1 MANLVFQS
9 GSTWRRLGFALYSNS
24 LSYRE
29 VLENNPTW
37 SVVKNPPLGTILNPG
52 SVTGSVTSVGL
63 TQQSPVLS
71 SATTSAG
78 DFFPFPSQES
88 YAESLSR
95 YTRLSLRDVERNNGW
110 SAASV
115 HSDTGNQ

>member
-29 VLENNPTW
+29 VLENNPAW

-52 SVTGSVTSVGL
+52 SVSGPAMTVGL
-63 TQQSPVLS
+63 TQQSPALAPV
-71 SATTSAG
+71 ATSAE
-78 DFFPFPSQES
+78 DFFPFTSQES

-95 YTRLSLRDVERNNGW
+95 YTKLSLEDVERNNGW